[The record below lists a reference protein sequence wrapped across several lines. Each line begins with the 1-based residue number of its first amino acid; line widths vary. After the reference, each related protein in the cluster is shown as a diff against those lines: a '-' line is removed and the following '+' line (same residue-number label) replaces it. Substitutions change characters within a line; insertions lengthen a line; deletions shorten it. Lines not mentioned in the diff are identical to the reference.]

1 MNNRVLAF
9 CEGIV
14 SPITKNLVFFVSV
27 FVISYLP
34 SFIYW
39 IVNYTSWLRLYA
51 LLAIPVIFALAYL
64 LSGVVHLSGGYKRY
78 VMGAFYLL
86 LGVPSFVEVWLILKF
101 HTRFSALMFRLMAE
115 TNTSEIEGFIASYV
129 LSVDTLLVGV
139 LFAVLCCIIAY
150 VVRKYGHLVWRLSNL
165 QLCLLA
171 GGVLFSTALYAYRD
185 VNFLPKLFAKN
196 IDAVMATRPILYGT
210 PYVSLGLM
218 MQSAKIHSL
227 SYHDVEDLAATLR
240 AEARVQCGY
249 TGDIVLVL
257 GESFSK
263 HHSSLYG
270 YNLPTNPMLSQERAK
285 GNLCVFSDVV
295 TPYNSTSL
303 SMQKMFSFQNQDSE
317 CYWTTYQLFPKLFR
331 QAGFKSLLISN
342 QESLSTA
349 KDWDC
354 ANYYLVSP
362 QTSPYLFDWHS
373 SEIEQWD
380 MDLILDN
387 QTEVM
392 NRMSERNLIIYHL
405 MGQHTGYDERCPDS
419 ERVFVAADYAHRKE
433 LPSNSKAYIAHYDN
447 ATLYNDKVVAAI
459 FDQFRE
465 RDAVVVYLSDHGEE
479 VFDYR
484 DHMGRSHAPV
494 VTPERAKY
502 QFEVPFMI
510 WMSDRYKENHPDMV
524 SRIERSVNRPYMTDD
539 LPHLMLDLAGIEC
552 EWFDPARSVI
562 NDSFDASRK
571 RLLLDS
577 RQDYDA
583 IMRSATE

>member
-1 MNNRVLAF
+1 MNKRVLAI

-34 SFIYW
+34 SLIYW
-39 IVNYTSWLRLYA
+39 IVNYSSYLRLYA

-64 LSGVVHLSGGYKRY
+64 LSFVVQLFGEHKRY
-78 VMGAFYLL
+78 VMRACYLL
-86 LGVPSFVEVWLILKF
+86 LGVSSLAEVFLILEF
-101 HTRFSALMFRLMAE
+101 HTRFSALMFRLMTE
-115 TNTSEIEGFIASYV
+115 TNTAEIRGFISSYV
-129 LSVDTLLVGV
+129 LSWVTFVVVTVFVALGCV
-139 LFAVLCCIIAY
+139 IACAE
-150 VVRKYGHLVWRLSNL
+150 RKYRHRVWQLSNST
-165 QLCLLA
+165 LCLLT
-171 GGVLFSTALYAYRD
+171 GSVLFSTTLYVYRD
-185 VNFLPKLFAKN
+185 VNFLPKFFAKN
-196 IDAVMATRPILYGT
+196 IDTVMGTRPIRYGT

-218 MQSAKIHSL
+218 MQSAKIHALSLQDVELLAETLRLETHVL
-227 SYHDVEDLAATLR
+227 SYYE
-240 AEARVQCGY
+240 
-249 TGDIVLVL
+249 GDIVLVI

-263 HHSSLYG
+263 YHSSLYG
-270 YNLPTNPMLSQERAK
+270 YGLSTNPRLSQERAN
-285 GNLCVFSDVV
+285 GNLYLFSDVV
-295 TPYNSTSL
+295 TPYNATALSL
-303 SMQKMFSFQNQDSE
+303 QKIFSFQNQDSE
-317 CYWTTYQLFPKLFR
+317 RYWTTYQMFPKLFR

-342 QESLSTA
+342 QESLSA
-349 KDWDC
+349 ANDWDC

-387 QTEVM
+387 QAEVM

-465 RDAVVVYLSDHGEE
+465 RDAIVIYLSDHGEE

-484 DHMGRSHAPV
+484 DRMGRSHEPV

-510 WMSDRYKENHPDMV
+510 WVSDKFKENHPDVV

>member
-1 MNNRVLAF
+1 MNKRVLAF

-14 SPITKNLVFFVSV
+14 NPITKNLVFFVSI

-34 SFIYW
+34 SLIYW
-39 IVNYTSWLRLYA
+39 IVNYSSYLRLYA

-64 LSGVVHLSGGYKRY
+64 LSCVVQLFGEHKRY
-78 VMGAFYLL
+78 VMRACYLL
-86 LGVPSFVEVWLILKF
+86 LGVSSLAEVFLILEF
-101 HTRFSALMFRLMAE
+101 HTRFSALMFRLMTE
-115 TNTSEIEGFIASYV
+115 TNTAEIRGFVSSYV
-129 LSVDTLLVGV
+129 LSWGTFVVVTVFVALGCV
-139 LFAVLCCIIAY
+139 IACAE
-150 VVRKYGHLVWRLSNL
+150 RKYRHRVWQLSNST
-165 QLCLLA
+165 LCLLT
-171 GGVLFSTALYAYRD
+171 GSVLFSTTLYVYRD
-185 VNFLPKLFAKN
+185 VNFLPKFFAKN
-196 IDAVMATRPILYGT
+196 IDTVMGTRPIRYGT

-218 MQSAKIHSL
+218 MQSAKIHALSL
-227 SYHDVEDLAATLR
+227 QDVELLAETLR
-240 AEARVQCGY
+240 LETQVLSHY
-249 TGDIVLVL
+249 EGDIVLVI
-257 GESFSK
+257 GESYSK
-263 HHSSLYG
+263 YHSSLYG
-270 YNLPTNPMLSQERAK
+270 YSLSTNPRLSQERAN
-285 GNLCVFSDVV
+285 GNLYLFSDVV
-295 TPYNSTSL
+295 TPYNATALSL
-303 SMQKMFSFQNQDSE
+303 QKIFSFQNQDSE
-317 CYWTTYQLFPKLFR
+317 RYWTTYQMFPKLFR

-349 KDWDC
+349 NDWDC

-373 SEIEQWD
+373 SDIEQWD

-387 QTEVM
+387 QAELM

-465 RDAVVVYLSDHGEE
+465 RDAIVIYLSDHGEE

-484 DHMGRSHAPV
+484 DRMGRSHDPV
-494 VTPERAKY
+494 VTHERAKY

-552 EWFDPARSVI
+552 EWFDPTRSVI
-562 NDSFDASRK
+562 NDQFDASRK